1 MMGTVRRLVILAVGV
16 LTLMTA
22 CTPAPADSLVVN
34 PGPDASPE
42 QVTQALVDAINAGDR
57 GLVEE
62 LAQPDHAGVFLSWI
76 EDGST
81 LTFAE
86 LRGRIEAPLAGAG
99 TAYPDGVGVILS
111 FIPQGTDES
120 MTDGE
125 RITWTVLLTDSS
137 GRWRAYDWG
146 AG

>member
-1 MMGTVRRLVILAVGV
+1 MMITARRFLVLAVSV

-34 PGPDASPE
+34 PGPNATPE
-42 QVTQALVDAINAGDR
+42 QVTQALVDAINTGDR
-57 GLVEE
+57 ALVEE
-62 LAQPDHAGVFLSWI
+62 LTQPDHAGIFLSWI
-76 EDGST
+76 ENGST
-81 LTFAE
+81 LTFPA
-86 LRGRIEAPLAGAG
+86 LRGRIGAPLAGAG
-99 TAYPDGVGVILS
+99 TAYPDGVGVLLS

-125 RITWTVLLTDSS
+125 RITWSVLLTDADGS
-137 GRWRAYDWG
+137 WRAYDWG

>member
-1 MMGTVRRLVILAVGV
+1 M
-16 LTLMTA
+16 
-22 CTPAPADSLVVN
+22 
-34 PGPDASPE
+34 
-42 QVTQALVDAINAGDR
+42 TQALVDAINAGDR

-125 RITWTVLLTDSS
+125 RITWTVLLTDHDGS
-137 GRWRAYDWG
+137 WRAYDWG